1 MLYSDT
7 VSTMASFIR
16 RLRPAPLAAV
26 IGSICGLSKR
36 RTLRTEH
43 GTFLANPVSRLGLQL
58 TTGRHYEPKMVEVL
72 RKYLQPGSVFIDLG
86 AHEAYFSVIASQIV
100 GPRGTVIAVEPQS
113 RLQSVIQANLTL
125 NACYNVRVVR
135 AVVSSQ
141 TGIVRLQLTSEL
153 NNGGSSLFRSTR
165 YPVPTEEVQS
175 LTLAEFLSRTGIER
189 CDLMKV
195 DIEGAEHDVFMTA
208 TDILRSGA
216 IRNIALEIHNS
227 ILEDRGLSGNE
238 LHLGILKCGYRLHD
252 DLGHWVY
259 SFSRRPDAA

>member
-1 MLYSDT
+1 MVDLIS
-7 VSTMASFIR
+7 

-36 RTLRTEH
+36 RALRTEH
-43 GTFLANPVSRLGLQL
+43 GTFLVNPVSNFGLQL
-58 TTGRHYEPKMVEVL
+58 TAGHYEPKMVDVL
-72 RKYLQPGSVFIDLG
+72 RKYLESGSVFIDLG
-86 AHEAYFSVIASQIV
+86 ANEGYFSVIASRIV

-125 NACYNVRVVR
+125 NSCYNVRLVR

-141 TGIVRLQLTSEL
+141 TAIVRLHLNSEMHT
-153 NNGGSSLFRSTR
+153 GGSSLFRSSR

-175 LTLAEFLSRTGIER
+175 FTLAEFLNRTGIEK

-208 TDILRSGA
+208 TGILRSGA

-227 ILEDRGLSGNE
+227 VLENRGLSGNE
-238 LHLGILKCGYRLHD
+238 LHQAILNCGYELHD
-252 DLGHWVY
+252 DLEHWVY
-259 SFSRRPDAA
+259 CFSRHPDAA